1 MEALVELEGVWF
13 RYSPD
18 APWALRGVT
27 LNLGEG
33 RVLVAGPTGGGK
45 STLLRVASGVYEA
58 YPYYEI
64 RGRVSRRVRV
74 ALLPQ
79 VFDLYILMPTV
90 REELYYSL
98 ENAGVPGHLVPR
110 EARRVAEALGI
121 DHLMDRMVSELSA
134 GERQRVAI
142 ASALASGAE
151 ALMLDEP
158 LAYLDPRG
166 ASGLLGALEASGAR
180 LVVVAEHRVHALESW
195 PERLVYIEGG
205 RVAYDGPAGRGAL
218 GSIDPTGGAGLWG
231 VWGARAALQASGCT
245 RGGPRPGG
253 PGDPPG

>member
-1 MEALVELEGVWF
+1 MELEGVWF

-27 LNLGEG
+27 LSLGEG
-33 RVLVAGPTGGGK
+33 RVLLAGPTGGGK

-58 YPYYEI
+58 YPYYEL
-64 RGRVSRRVRV
+64 RGRVSRGVRA

-98 ENAGVPGHLVPR
+98 ENAGIPGHLIPR
-110 EARRVAEALGI
+110 EARRIAEALGV
-121 DHLMDRMVSELSA
+121 DHLLDRRVSELSA
-134 GERQRVAI
+134 GERQRVAV

-166 ASGLLGALEASGAR
+166 VSGLLEALEAAGAR
-180 LVVVAEHRVHALESW
+180 LVVVAEHRIHALEGW
-195 PERLVYIEGG
+195 PDRLVYIEAG
-205 RVAYDGPAGRGAL
+205 RVAYDGPAGREAL
-218 GSIDPTGGAGLWG
+218 ESIDPAGGAGLWG
-231 VWGARAALQASGCT
+231 VWGARAALQASGCA
-245 RGGPRPGG
+245 RGGPRPAR
-253 PGDPPG
+253 P